1 MHWLQTPLH
10 FLVLG
15 LLRFFSV
22 MPYVLTVHTGYALG
36 SLAARL
42 PSERK
47 RVVNT
52 NLRLCFP
59 QLSPAEIDTL
69 ALAHWRLLGRSVVER
84 SRIWMGSP
92 KQISAM
98 VDIKAEIQLGDRKPR
113 LLITP
118 HFVGIE
124 GGILALSVRAL
135 DQDLPKGTGLYQN
148 MKNPFFNQKIIQWRE
163 RFGGRSIAR
172 QNRLR
177 DLLREIRAGNFVFI
191 APDIDL
197 GPKDSVFVPFFGI
210 STNTVTSV
218 SRLAKMA
225 GAEVCLMVTALKPDA
240 SGYICS
246 ISKPIESFP
255 SDDPVADTARL
266 NRLYEQ
272 EIIKNPA
279 EYYWIHKRF
288 KHRPHG
294 EPGLYSS
301 K

>member
-1 MHWLQTPLH
+1 
-10 FLVLG
+10 
-15 LLRFFSV
+15 
-22 MPYVLTVHTGYALG
+22 
-36 SLAARL
+36 
-42 PSERK
+42 
-47 RVVNT
+47 
-52 NLRLCFP
+52 
-59 QLSPAEIDTL
+59 
-69 ALAHWRLLGRSVVER
+69 
-84 SRIWMGSP
+84 MGSP

-124 GGILALSVRAL
+124 GGILALGVLAL
-135 DQDLPKGTGLYQN
+135 DRDLPKGTGLYQN

-177 DLLREIRAGNFVFI
+177 DLLREIRGGNFVFI

-225 GAEVCLMVTALKPDA
+225 GAEVCLMVTALKPDE

-246 ISKPIESFP
+246 ISKPIERFP
-255 SDDPVADTARL
+255 SEDPVADTARL

-301 K
+301 